1 PDKNQLSAARASA
14 EGFRY
19 DRVQRSRQTEQLI
32 AAFPIAPKAIEAQT
46 RPTPIFIVGM
56 PRSGT
61 TLVESILGAHSKVFA
76 CGERQ
81 AMRGVMQE
89 FTALETGISAIAAA
103 TRRRWR
109 ESYVRELPAL
119 GGATAITE
127 KNPWNFDALGM
138 IFELFPDAR
147 VIHVRRDPVETGL
160 SIFRNEFPQFASFA
174 TRLRHRPLLRRV
186 RAADV
191 ALGVRPPGSIHY
203 SPVRGSGG
211 RLRRCR
217 AAARRVLRSGV
228 GGGMQEFLLHESD
241 HRHDERSPGP
251 KASKCFSW
259 ARQSLRC
266 LCVSAHRCTP
276 RRRRRHPIRSRRG
289 HAVATYNTLH

>member
-119 GGATAITE
+119 GGATAITD

-138 IFELFPDAR
+138 IFPR
-147 VIHVRRDPVETGL
+147 RSRDPCPPRSCRNGTVDL
-160 SIFRNEFPQFASFA
+160 SQRVPEVRFIRHS
-174 TRLRHRPLLRRV
+174 TLRHRP
-186 RAADV
+186 
-191 ALGVRPPGSIHY
+191 
-203 SPVRGSGG
+203 
-211 RLRRCR
+211 
-217 AAARRVLRSGV
+217 
-228 GGGMQEFLLHESD
+228 
-241 HRHDERSPGP
+241 
-251 KASKCFSW
+251 
-259 ARQSLRC
+259 
-266 LCVSAHRCTP
+266 
-276 RRRRRHPIRSRRG
+276 
-289 HAVATYNTLH
+289 